1 MSARLL
7 LCSLFVLAAC
17 QNEAPPPGVAAG
29 PSPDGSNPTALT
41 DTIPEAA
48 LRTDSSSVDYE
59 TPVTLVSMTAGD
71 AACYLTVRPDGLA
84 ERTEV
89 ADYRMCER
97 DDLVGTRV
105 VLTVTPSQILADS
118 CQGNPE
124 CTDLEAV
131 NMVTGMDPADAAPT
145 L

>member
-1 MSARLL
+1 MSPRLL
-7 LCSLFVLAAC
+7 LCSLVALAAC
-17 QNEAPPPGVAAG
+17 QSEAPPAVAAG
-29 PSPDGSNPTALT
+29 PPTSGSNPTALT

-59 TPVTLVSMTAGD
+59 TPVTLVSMTTGD
-71 AACYLTVRPDGLA
+71 AACYLTVRPDGGA

-89 ADYRMCER
+89 ADFRMCER
-97 DDLVGTRV
+97 KDLVGQSV

-118 CQGNPE
+118 CGGNPE
-124 CTDLEAV
+124 CTDLKAV
-131 NMVTGMDPADAAPT
+131 NMVTGMDPAGAAPT

>member
-1 MSARLL
+1 MSPRLL
-7 LCSLFVLAAC
+7 LLAFLALAAC
-17 QNEAPPPGVAAG
+17 QPEAPPAVAAG
-29 PSPDGSNPTALT
+29 PSPSGSNPVAMS
-41 DTIPEAA
+41 DSIPEAA

-71 AACYLTVRPDGLA
+71 AACYLTVRPDGAA

-97 DDLVGTRV
+97 DDLVGQRV

-118 CQGNPE
+118 CEGNPA
-124 CTDLEAV
+124 CTDLKAV

>member
-1 MSARLL
+1 MSLRLL
-7 LCSLFVLAAC
+7 PLALIALAAC
-17 QNEAPPPGVAAG
+17 ADDAPPAVAAG
-29 PSPDGSNPTALT
+29 PSPSGSNPVAMT
-41 DTIPEAA
+41 DSIPEAA
-48 LRTDSSSVDYE
+48 LRSDSSTTDYE
-59 TPVTLVSMTAGD
+59 TPVTLVSMQAGD
-71 AACYLTVRPDGLA
+71 AACYLTVRGDA

-97 DDLVGTRV
+97 DDLVGQRV

-118 CQGNPE
+118 CNGDPS
-124 CTDLEAV
+124 CTDLKPV

>member
-1 MSARLL
+1 MSPRPLL
-7 LCSLFVLAAC
+7 FALITLAAC
-17 QNEAPPPGVAAG
+17 QPETPPGVAAG
-29 PSPDGSNPTALT
+29 PSPSGSNPVAMS
-41 DTIPEAA
+41 DSIPEAA
-48 LRTDSSSVDYE
+48 LRTDSTQADYE
-59 TPVTLVSMTAGD
+59 TPVTLVSMQTGD
-71 AACYLTVRPDGLA
+71 AACYLTVRPDGEP

-97 DDLVGTRV
+97 DDLVGQRV

-118 CQGNPE
+118 CNGNPE
-124 CTDLEAV
+124 CTDLKAV